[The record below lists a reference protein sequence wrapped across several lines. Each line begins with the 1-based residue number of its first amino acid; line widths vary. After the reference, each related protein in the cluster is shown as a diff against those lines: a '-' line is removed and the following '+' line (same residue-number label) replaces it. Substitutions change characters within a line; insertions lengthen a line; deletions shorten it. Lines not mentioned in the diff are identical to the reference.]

1 VQRLLT
7 TNEIGKLV
15 GVSERT
21 VANWIDRGY
30 LSAFRTP
37 GGHRRV
43 DPKILSGFL
52 VKRGLPVPEF
62 LDERSSILIV
72 EDDVQVGETLKTWL
86 EQPGDPFQVKLLHDG
101 VSALLDIGA
110 RKPRLVLLDVLMPG
124 MDGIEVCRK
133 IKADA
138 ALGDV
143 QVLFVTAHRA
153 MEPADL
159 AKETGAAGVLL
170 KPVRKQELR
179 DSVARILGRMSLSA
193 ATE

>member
-1 VQRLLT
+1 MQRLLT